1 MAVVVSQ
8 SEGCSGQDRLI
19 SNHESIQLQTHIQ
32 THRQVILSIDKSVQY
47 RGHIASIL
55 ELDAGQTFTVSQSSG
70 LKKNVSV
77 NIENNINSRT
87 IIKKER
93 TIR

>member
-1 MAVVVSQ
+1 M
-8 SEGCSGQDRLI
+8 I

-47 RGHIASIL
+47 RGRFASIL

>member
-1 MAVVVSQ
+1 M
-8 SEGCSGQDRLI
+8 I

-47 RGHIASIL
+47 RGHFASIL

>member
-47 RGHIASIL
+47 RGHFASIL